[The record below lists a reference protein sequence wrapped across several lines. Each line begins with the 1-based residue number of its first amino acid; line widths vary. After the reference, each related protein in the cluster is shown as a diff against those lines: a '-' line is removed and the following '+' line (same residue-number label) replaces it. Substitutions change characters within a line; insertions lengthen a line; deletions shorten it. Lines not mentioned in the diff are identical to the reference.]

1 MTSDRRTNAEWITSC
16 RYRLVEL
23 VRHQWG
29 DQSGD
34 RLTWAIDEYLS
45 VQPEMVTMRRQVRE
59 MAARLRELDPPVPV
73 DRDNG
78 VRWTGD

>member
-1 MTSDRRTNAEWITSC
+1 MSPSEWISER
-16 RYRLVEL
+16 RYRLLDL

-29 DQSGD
+29 EHSAQQL
-34 RLTWAIDEYLS
+34 RFAIDDYLRTA
-45 VQPEMVTMRRQVRE
+45 PELVALHVKVRQ

>member
-1 MTSDRRTNAEWITSC
+1 MSPSEWISER
-16 RYRLVEL
+16 RYRLLDL

-29 DQSGD
+29 EDSAQQL
-34 RLTWAIDEYLS
+34 RYAIDDYLRTA
-45 VQPEMVTMRRQVRE
+45 PENASLVLKVR
-59 MAARLRELDPPVPV
+59 ALSARLRELDPPVPV

>member
-1 MTSDRRTNAEWITSC
+1 MSPAAWISER
-16 RYRLVEL
+16 RYRLLDL

-29 DQSGD
+29 EDSAEKLGY
-34 RLTWAIDEYLS
+34 AIDDYLRTA
-45 VQPEMVTMRRQVRE
+45 PENAALVLQVR
-59 MAARLRELDPPVPV
+59 ALSARLRELDPPVPV

>member
-1 MTSDRRTNAEWITSC
+1 MSPAAWISER
-16 RYRLVEL
+16 RYRLLDL

-29 DQSGD
+29 EDSAEQL
-34 RLTWAIDEYLS
+34 RYAIDDYLRTAPENAALV
-45 VQPEMVTMRRQVRE
+45 VQIRE

>member
-1 MTSDRRTNAEWITSC
+1 MSPSEWISER
-16 RYRLVEL
+16 RYRLVDL

-29 DQSGD
+29 EDSAQQL
-34 RLTWAIDEYLS
+34 RFAIDDYLRTAPDLAALH
-45 VQPEMVTMRRQVRE
+45 VKVRE
-59 MAARLRELDPPVPV
+59 MSARLRELDPPVPV

>member
-1 MTSDRRTNAEWITSC
+1 MSPSEWISER
-16 RYRLVEL
+16 RYRLVDL

-29 DQSGD
+29 EDSAQQL
-34 RLTWAIDEYLS
+34 RYAIDDYLRTA
-45 VQPEMVTMRRQVRE
+45 PELAALVVRVRE
-59 MAARLRELDPPVPV
+59 MSARLRELDPPVPV

>member
-1 MTSDRRTNAEWITSC
+1 MSDSKTNVEWITSC

-29 DQSGD
+29 DKSGD

-45 VQPEMVTMRRQVRE
+45 IQPDTVTMRRQVRE

>member
-1 MTSDRRTNAEWITSC
+1 MTGSIKTNKEWITGC

-29 DQSGD
+29 NASGD
-34 RLTWAIDEYLS
+34 RLTWVIDEYLS
-45 VQPEMVTMRRQVRE
+45 VQPEIVLMRRQVRE
-59 MAARLRELDPPVPV
+59 MAARLRELDPPAPV